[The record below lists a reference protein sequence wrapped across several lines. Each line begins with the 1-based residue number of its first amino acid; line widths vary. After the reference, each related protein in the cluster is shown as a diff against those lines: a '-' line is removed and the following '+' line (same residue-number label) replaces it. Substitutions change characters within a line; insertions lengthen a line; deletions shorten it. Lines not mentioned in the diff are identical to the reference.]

1 MAEIKMDKANKES
14 KGLIK
19 WAVVDER
26 QVPLWE
32 LFNRV
37 LRGTRRSKVKASSTP
52 QQSQANSDGTTDRTS
67 SSPAS
72 VKCVNEAEL
81 STSLPEFQWTKKEQS
96 PKKLYVTK
104 TSIVQHRQSS
114 YLTEELGDKTPTKPV
129 THSESIECIFS
140 TMSFRKPKLDSRD
153 STSHGDTSVPRQVEE
168 TGHWELHSYPS
179 SDSDDA
185 ASASKAKPAASSVK
199 PGKDEGTQIVR
210 KPDIAR
216 FGSFIYVS
224 CFGNGSQV
232 SEDEEKSPLNSPNS
246 NAASTPKL
254 AKLTTSVHVA
264 DIMSEQPQDYSTFLK
279 AYDEL
284 LARSHQLEKQIK
296 EELLEERTKIRPSET
311 TDDSAVLAST
321 LQHPTS
327 ALPDPSLWPQYPLAL
342 RATPNSG
349 MKVLGVRYSSATEY
363 LPEPWC
369 SVVSSNNIRHRNG
382 ERLPTKSELLPINS
396 GFEPPGKSLVIDFE
410 TEFFIGTLMLRIKD
424 AFNLMAGNN
433 NITNSND
440 VSANNYFGSMNRK
453 YQAVIR
459 GEFKQCIPVIHTVTG
474 QVFPSPVLHLPS
486 RWVLKSAVSV
496 ISMFAPQLQA
506 NFDGAALRNVR
517 GPSFISPL
525 GSTPQ
530 VVVVQEPC
538 NDGARQKDF
547 YHRYRADQSIES
559 SLEEPIHEKNTLVG
573 QYKLQCKTPK
583 QPELSLTTQPLIR
596 ANIRKKLYDR
606 LYSKSDESIVFTPGK
621 VYTFEFLQH
630 LVNFTNFTLDLSFG
644 GNIALCDVLN
654 GQPLRTMGAY
664 FQVNNEVSSTQ
675 NGHIKPKNDLHYLW
689 SFDIW
694 HQGLYKD
701 YVSNIANQP
710 N

>member
-224 CFGNGSQV
+224 FWKW
-232 SEDEEKSPLNSPNS
+232 KSS
-246 NAASTPKL
+246 
-254 AKLTTSVHVA
+254 
-264 DIMSEQPQDYSTFLK
+264 
-279 AYDEL
+279 
-284 LARSHQLEKQIK
+284 
-296 EELLEERTKIRPSET
+296 
-311 TDDSAVLAST
+311 
-321 LQHPTS
+321 
-327 ALPDPSLWPQYPLAL
+327 
-342 RATPNSG
+342 
-349 MKVLGVRYSSATEY
+349 
-363 LPEPWC
+363 
-369 SVVSSNNIRHRNG
+369 
-382 ERLPTKSELLPINS
+382 
-396 GFEPPGKSLVIDFE
+396 
-410 TEFFIGTLMLRIKD
+410 
-424 AFNLMAGNN
+424 
-433 NITNSND
+433 
-440 VSANNYFGSMNRK
+440 
-453 YQAVIR
+453 
-459 GEFKQCIPVIHTVTG
+459 
-474 QVFPSPVLHLPS
+474 
-486 RWVLKSAVSV
+486 
-496 ISMFAPQLQA
+496 
-506 NFDGAALRNVR
+506 
-517 GPSFISPL
+517 
-525 GSTPQ
+525 
-530 VVVVQEPC
+530 
-538 NDGARQKDF
+538 
-547 YHRYRADQSIES
+547 
-559 SLEEPIHEKNTLVG
+559 
-573 QYKLQCKTPK
+573 
-583 QPELSLTTQPLIR
+583 
-596 ANIRKKLYDR
+596 
-606 LYSKSDESIVFTPGK
+606 
-621 VYTFEFLQH
+621 
-630 LVNFTNFTLDLSFG
+630 
-644 GNIALCDVLN
+644 
-654 GQPLRTMGAY
+654 
-664 FQVNNEVSSTQ
+664 
-675 NGHIKPKNDLHYLW
+675 
-689 SFDIW
+689 
-694 HQGLYKD
+694 
-701 YVSNIANQP
+701 
-710 N
+710 